1 MSSPE
6 PGDGFE
12 PRVISSPPIP
22 SVPSE
27 NLPGLDAR
35 LASAQSSNLDT
46 TIQPASG
53 TGDSSDH
60 TGEGRGLPSSVP
72 QQHPQQQQQRQPLQ
86 PQPGRSTS
94 PAASIRGSDD
104 GWPDEP
110 ASGATRRSHGFPS
123 SATHEAG
130 ALYTPAFRAAV
141 GRGVSFVF
149 SLAVD
154 ELVAHVHRQRPAL
167 TSDLSAASVLVA
179 LSMDAD
185 VALSLMCEWESEA
198 ELAAC
203 ISRADGRDDGTFLR
217 HALARHAARQPPPAI
232 PSGCTTQPSHGDSEG
247 AGPSSTTP
255 RPAAETPFHAA
266 MRYAAK
272 LCD

>member
-1 MSSPE
+1 MSSSE
-6 PGDGFE
+6 PGDGLQ

-27 NLPGLDAR
+27 KPTGLDAR
-35 LASAQSSNLDT
+35 LASAQSSNLDS

-53 TGDSSDH
+53 TGGALDH

-72 QQHPQQQQQRQPLQ
+72 QQHPQQQQQQQPLQ

-94 PAASIRGSDD
+94 PAASIRDSDD

-149 SLAVD
+149 SLAVE
-154 ELVAHVHRQRPAL
+154 ELVADVHRNRL
-167 TSDLSAASVLVA
+167 SLLSDRSAASVLVA

-198 ELAAC
+198 ELTAC

-232 PSGCTTQPSHGDSEG
+232 PSGCTTQPSHEASEG
-247 AGPSSTTP
+247 AAPASAMP
-255 RPAAETPFHAA
+255 RPDAETPESLAV
-266 MRYAAK
+266 R
-272 LCD
+272 LT